1 MSQVEPGTNT
11 KIFSAWVGEPGVNE
25 RITFYTPYII
35 VNKTGQNVCFKE
47 EGASGAGDVFD
58 AVQVYFILFYFLC
71 FIFIYFHLLCTYY
84 FTHAA
89 DVPRRICRR
98 NTIFILE
105 RNASERNASW
115 PIWFATFQIQNW
127 H

>member
-1 MSQVEPGTNT
+1 MDGGPNT

-58 AVQVYFILFYFLC
+58 AVQVYFLFFVLFS
-71 FIFIYFHLLCTYY
+71 FIMYLL
-84 FTHAA
+84 
-89 DVPRRICRR
+89 
-98 NTIFILE
+98 L
-105 RNASERNASW
+105 
-115 PIWFATFQIQNW
+115 
-127 H
+127 